1 MVKLSRLVSHGVAPT
16 PKLEV
21 GSGEPLGRESV
32 GSRNR
37 SVGHRALRVG
47 SRWGRSPFARQTVV
61 YRPQIEVAE
70 SITCSRTSLGPE
82 TQGLHGVSKLMVSMG
97 SQNSGS
103 PWGLK
108 TQVLHG
114 VPKLR
119 VSMGFQNL
127 GSPWGLKTEGL
138 HFRYADAARSPR
150 VQHKNIRLKILRLKI
165 RVKSL
170 RLKLLCFSGNS
181 WTDPW

>member
-1 MVKLSRLVSHGVAPT
+1 MVKLSRLVTHGVAPT
-16 PKLEV
+16 PQLEV

-108 TQVLHG
+108 T
-114 VPKLR
+114 
-119 VSMGFQNL
+119 
-127 GSPWGLKTEGL
+127 EGL